1 MRNGTSKSNS
11 EFQRILN
18 LRKKIEE
25 FACSVVLFARHAIVY
40 LFNDSEKKKWLRF
53 VSRKLN
59 RFRKE
64 TRLNTRNSQYKNI
77 KASSGQGK
85 YRESD

>member
-1 MRNGTSKSNS
+1 MRKRTRKSNS

-18 LRKKIEE
+18 LRNKIEE
-25 FACSVVLFARHAIVY
+25 FACSVVLFASHTIVY
-40 LFNDSEKKKWLRF
+40 LFNDSDKKKWIRF

-64 TRLNTRNSQYKNI
+64 TQLNTRNSQYKNI